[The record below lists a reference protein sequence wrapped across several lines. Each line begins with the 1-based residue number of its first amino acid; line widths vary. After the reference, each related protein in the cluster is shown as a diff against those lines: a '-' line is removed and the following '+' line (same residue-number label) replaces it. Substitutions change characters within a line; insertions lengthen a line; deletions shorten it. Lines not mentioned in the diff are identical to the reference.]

1 MATNTI
7 LVNTY
12 TNGIL
17 GPSAQMLGPVRDG
30 GTIIANTA
38 PGCWG
43 PMITP
48 EIRGGH
54 EVTQPVAVEGAMPG
68 DSIAIRILSID
79 VTSKVTSSGVD
90 VIQGSFCV
98 GDPFVAA
105 KCQNCGKLW
114 PKTHIEGI
122 GKDAIK
128 CDECGATVAPFVFA
142 NGYTIA
148 FDEKKTVALT
158 LAKEQVDQIA
168 PEAEKYASLPEH
180 SVQNPVTTLA
190 PSDLPGIATR
200 MRPFV
205 GQLGTCPP
213 VDTPDSHNAGDFG
226 QFLIGAPHDYG
237 IQPEGIE
244 QLTDGHMDVNRVRA
258 GAVLIVPVRMAGAGV
273 YVGDMHAMQG
283 DGEIAGHTADV
294 SGVIVMQVNVMKGLS
309 IPGPILLPNE
319 EDLPHLAKPLNASEK
334 LAATRLSEQWNT
346 AIEETAPIS
355 FIGTGANLNAAVDG
369 AISRASQVLGISQE
383 EVKNRLTIAGGL
395 EIGRYPGTVTAT
407 FAAPVKALK
416 NAGLYDL
423 VKEQYQ
429 L

>member
-17 GPSAQMLGPVRDG
+17 GPSAEMLGPVRDG
-30 GTIIANTA
+30 GYIIANTA

-48 EIRGGH
+48 AIRGGH
-54 EVTQPVAVEGAMPG
+54 EVTQPVAVEGAKPG
-68 DSIAIRILSID
+68 DSIAIRLISVD

-90 VIQGSFCV
+90 VIQGNFCV

-105 KCQNCGKLW
+105 KCQNCGKVW
-114 PKTHIEGI
+114 PETHIDGI

-128 CDECGATVAPFVFA
+128 CDACGATVAPFVFA

-148 FDEKKTVALT
+148 FDEKKTIALT
-158 LAKEQVDQIA
+158 LGKQEVEKIA
-168 PEAEKYASLPEH
+168 PEAEKYASIPEH
-180 SVQNPVTTLA
+180 SIQNPVTTLA

-205 GQLGTCPP
+205 GQLGTCPA

-226 QFLIGAPHDYG
+226 QFLIGAPHQYG
-237 IQPEGIE
+237 IEAEGISN
-244 QLTDGHMDVNRVRA
+244 LTDGHMDINRVRA
-258 GAVLIVPVRMAGAGV
+258 GAVLIAPVRMEGGGV

-294 SGVIVMQVNVMKGLS
+294 AGVIVMQVQVIKGLYL
-309 IPGPILLPNE
+309 PGPILLPVA
-319 EDLPHLAKPLNASEK
+319 EDLPHLAKPLDPSE
-334 LAATRLSEQWNT
+334 LAAAARLSEQWHT
-346 AIEETAPIS
+346 AIEKTAPIS
-355 FIGTGANLNAAVDG
+355 FIGTGANLNAAVDT
-369 AISRASQVLGISQE
+369 AMARAASVLGISVD
-383 EVKNRLTIAGGL
+383 EVKNRLTISGGL
-395 EIGRYPGTVTAT
+395 EIGRYPGTATAT
-407 FAAPVKALK
+407 FAAPVSALQK
-416 NAGLYDL
+416 AGLYDL
-423 VKEQYQ
+423 VKGQYQ

>member
-7 LVNTY
+7 LVNTF

-17 GPSAQMLGPVRDG
+17 GPSATMLGPVRSG
-30 GTIIANTA
+30 GCIIANTA

-48 EIRGGH
+48 AIRGGH
-54 EVTQPVAVEGAMPG
+54 EVTQPVAVEGAHPG

-79 VTSKVTSSGVD
+79 VTSQVTSSGVD
-90 VIQGSFCV
+90 TVQGSYCV

-114 PKTHIEGI
+114 PSTHIEGI

-128 CDECGATVAPFVFA
+128 CDDCGATVAPFIFA

-148 FDEKKTVALT
+148 FDDKKTVALT
-158 LAKEQVDQIA
+158 LAKEEVDQIA
-168 PEAEKYASLPEH
+168 PEAEKYAALPEH
-180 SVQNPVTTLA
+180 SIQNPVTTLA

-205 GQLGTCPP
+205 GQLGSSPA

-237 IQPEGIE
+237 IAAEGIAN
-244 QLTDGHMDVNRVRA
+244 LTDGHMDINRVRA
-258 GAVLIVPVRMAGAGV
+258 GAVLIVPVRLEGGGI
-273 YVGDMHAMQG
+273 YVGDMHGMQG

-294 SGVIVMQVNVMKGLS
+294 AGVIVMQVTVLKGVTL
-309 IPGPILLPNE
+309 PGPILLPRA
-319 EDLPHLAKPLNASEK
+319 EDLPHLAKPLDAQEQQV
-334 LAATRLSEQWNT
+334 ARALSDKWHT
-346 AIEETAPIS
+346 PIEETAPIS
-355 FIGTGANLNAAVDG
+355 FIGTGADLNAAVDC
-369 AISRASQVLGISQE
+369 AILRASQVLSILPE
-383 EVKNRLTIAGGL
+383 EIKNRLTIAGGL

-407 FAAPVKALK
+407 FAAPVTALK
-416 NAGLYDL
+416 QAGLYDL
-423 VKEQYQ
+423 VRDQY
-429 L
+429 LL

>member
-7 LVNTY
+7 LVNTF

-30 GTIIANTA
+30 GYIIANTA

-48 EIRGGH
+48 AIRGGH
-54 EVTQPVAVEGAMPG
+54 EVTQPVAVEGAEIG
-68 DSIAIRILSID
+68 DSIAIRLLSID
-79 VTSKVTSSGVD
+79 VTSQVTSSGVD
-90 VIQGSFCV
+90 IVQGAFCI

-114 PKTHIEGI
+114 PGTHIEGI
-122 GKDAIK
+122 GQDAIK
-128 CDECGATVAPFVFA
+128 CDECGATVAPFIFA

-148 FDEKKTVALT
+148 FDDKKTVALT
-158 LAKEQVDQIA
+158 LAKPEVDRIA

-180 SVQNPVTTLA
+180 SIQNPVTTLA

-205 GQLGTCPP
+205 GQLGTCPA

-226 QFLIGAPHDYG
+226 QFLIGAPHDYA
-237 IQPEGIE
+237 ITPEGIAN
-244 QLTDGHMDVNRVRA
+244 LTDGHMDINRVRP
-258 GAVLIVPVRMAGAGV
+258 GAVLIVPVRLPGGGV
-273 YVGDMHAMQG
+273 YVGDMHGMQG

-294 SGVIVMQVNVMKGLS
+294 AGVVVMQVHLIKKLT

-319 EDLPHLAKPLNASEK
+319 ADLPHLAKPLNATEK
-334 LAATRLSEQWNT
+334 LTAAALAARWNT
-346 AIEETAPIS
+346 AIEATAPIS
-355 FIGTGANLNAAVDG
+355 FIGTGANLNAAVDS
-369 AISRASQVLGISQE
+369 AITRASAVLGLPPE

-395 EIGRYPGTVTAT
+395 EIGRYPGTATAT
-407 FAAPVKALK
+407 FLAPVTALK
-416 NAGLYDL
+416 QSGLYAL
-423 VKEQYQ
+423 VKDQY
-429 L
+429 LL

>member
-1 MATNTI
+1 MAINTI

-17 GPSAQMLGPVRDG
+17 GPSATMLGPVRDG
-30 GTIIANTA
+30 GYIIANTA

-48 EIRGGH
+48 AIRGGH
-54 EVTQPVAVEGAMPG
+54 EVTQPVAVEGAAKG
-68 DSIAIRILSID
+68 DSIVIRILSID

-90 VIQGSFCV
+90 IAQASFCV

-105 KCQNCGKLW
+105 KCQNCGKVW
-114 PKTHIEGI
+114 PATHIEGI

-128 CDECGATVAPFVFA
+128 CDACGATVAPFIFA
-142 NGYTIA
+142 NGYTIG
-148 FDEKKTVALT
+148 FDDKKTVALT
-158 LAKEQVDQIA
+158 LKKEEVDRIA
-168 PEAEKYASLPEH
+168 PVAEQYASLPEH
-180 SVQNPVTTLA
+180 SIQNPVTTLA

-205 GQLGTCPP
+205 GQLGTCPA

-226 QFLIGAPHDYG
+226 QFLIDAPHEYG
-237 IQPEGIE
+237 ITAEGIDL
-244 QLTDGHMDVNRVRA
+244 LTDGHMDINRVRA
-258 GAVLIVPVRMAGAGV
+258 GAILIAPVRMEGGGV

-294 SGVIVMQVNVMKGLS
+294 AGVIVMQVNVLKGIS
-309 IPGPILLPNE
+309 VPGPILLPLA
-319 EDLPHLAKPLNASEK
+319 EDLPHLAKPLTQEEQK
-334 LAATRLSEQWNT
+334 AAALLSTRWNT
-346 AIEETAPIS
+346 PIEETAPIS
-355 FIGTGANLNAAVDG
+355 FIGTGANLNLAVDS
-369 AISRASQVLGISQE
+369 AIARASQVLAISSE
-383 EVKNRLTIAGGL
+383 EIKNRLTIAGGL
-395 EIGRYPGTVTAT
+395 EIGRYPGTATAT
-407 FAAPVKALK
+407 FAAPVSALK
-416 NAGLYDL
+416 AAGLYEL

>member
-7 LVNTY
+7 LVNTF

-17 GPSAQMLGPVRDG
+17 GPSATMLGPVRSG
-30 GTIIANTA
+30 GYIIANTA

-48 EIRGGH
+48 AIRGGH
-54 EVTQPVAVEGAMPG
+54 EVTQPVAVEGALPG

-90 VIQGSFCV
+90 IVQGSYCV

-114 PKTHIEGI
+114 PTTHIEGI
-122 GKDAIK
+122 GRDAIK
-128 CDECGATVAPFVFA
+128 CDDCGATVAPFIFA

-148 FDEKKTVALT
+148 FDDKKTVALT
-158 LAKEQVDQIA
+158 LAKEPVDRIA
-168 PEAEKYASLPEH
+168 PEAEKYAALPEH
-180 SVQNPVTTLA
+180 SIQNPVTTLA

-205 GQLGTCPP
+205 GQLGSSPA

-237 IQPEGIE
+237 IQAEGIAN
-244 QLTDGHMDVNRVRA
+244 LTDGHMDINRVRA
-258 GAVLIVPVRMAGAGV
+258 GAVLIVPVRLEGGGI
-273 YVGDMHAMQG
+273 YVGDMHGMQG

-294 SGVIVMQVNVMKGLS
+294 AGVIVMQVTVLKGIT
-309 IPGPILLPNE
+309 IPGPILLPLA
-319 EDLPHLAKPLNASEK
+319 EDLPHLAKPLDEQEQRVAS
-334 LAATRLSEQWNT
+334 ALSEQWHT
-346 AIEETAPIS
+346 PIEETAPIS
-355 FIGTGANLNAAVDG
+355 FIGTGADLNAAVDS
-369 AISRASQVLGISQE
+369 AIARASQVLGISADE
-383 EVKNRLTIAGGL
+383 IKNRLTIAGGL

-407 FAAPVKALK
+407 FAAPVATLK
-416 NAGLYDL
+416 QAGLYEL
-423 VKEQYQ
+423 VREQY
-429 L
+429 LL